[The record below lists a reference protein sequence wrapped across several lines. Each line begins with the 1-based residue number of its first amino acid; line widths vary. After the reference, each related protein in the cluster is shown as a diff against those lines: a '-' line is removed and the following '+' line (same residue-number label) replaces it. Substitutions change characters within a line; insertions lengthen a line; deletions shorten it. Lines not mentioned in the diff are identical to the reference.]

1 VSVPANRLAGLDGA
15 ALDAVVIGGGMA
27 GAGVARDLALRGASV
42 ALFEK
47 GDFASGTSSKSSK
60 LIHGGLRYLELG
72 DFKLVRESLREK
84 KTLER
89 LAPHLIRPLPFLVPI
104 YRGAARGLITVRIGM
119 WLYDL
124 LTPGKTTE
132 RYRVLRPVD
141 ALTMEPSVRAEDL
154 RGAGYY
160 FDDLLLYPERL
171 CLENV
176 LSAARHGARVFNYCE
191 VEEFVPGRRG
201 IEGVKVR
208 DLLSGQVQLV
218 RATAIVNCAG
228 PWVDRLRAMAKVA
241 DRSPRVVRTTK
252 GIHCLLPRM
261 TDRAVYLS
269 THDERMIFVI
279 PWREFS
285 LVGTTDTDFEGDP
298 DRLWATRE
306 EVTYLLD
313 EVTKVLPDKRAT
325 FDNVSYTYA
334 GVRPLSFEP
343 GASASKVSRDHK
355 VVPEGPDG
363 RFLSVTGTKLTCFR
377 SLAEDVGD
385 RVMRLLG
392 RREPPRTARLTL
404 DGADEEVGKI
414 EARVWM
420 DVSEEMAATGL
431 SRGTL
436 RTLVETYGRAYPRVL
451 ELGRKLPDGFERLCP
466 SNPEI
471 VAQLHHAVR
480 EELAVSLQ
488 DVLLRRTG
496 IGQSRCQGLDCAEPI
511 AARMAELGG
520 WSKRRLDA
528 ELEAYSQHV
537 ERSRRFRQR

>member
-89 LAPHLIRPLPFLVPI
+89 LAPHLVRPLPFLVPI
-104 YRGAARGLITVRIGM
+104 YRGAARGLITVRVGM

-132 RYRVLRPVD
+132 RYRVLRPVE
-141 ALTMEPSVRAEDL
+141 ALAMEPSVRAEDL

-176 LSAARHGARVFNYCE
+176 LSAARHGARAFNYCE

-228 PWVDRLRAMAKVA
+228 PWVDRLRAMARVA

-269 THDERMIFVI
+269 TRDERMIFVI

-306 EVTYLLD
+306 EVTYLLE
-313 EVTKVLPDKRAT
+313 EVAKVLPDKRAT

-343 GASASKVSRDHK
+343 GASASKVSRQHK
-355 VVPEGPDG
+355 VIPEGPDG

-392 RREPPRTARLTL
+392 RGERPRTARLTL
-404 DGADEEVGKI
+404 DGADEEVGKV